1 MFDKAEN
8 IRYDDVN
15 KEEMTKKKENL
26 LTRKEDS
33 EN

>member
-1 MFDKAEN
+1 MFDKIEN
-8 IRYDDVN
+8 IGYDDVN
-15 KEEMTKKKENL
+15 KEEMTKKKETL